1 MAEGFGVVGLL
12 VVLLGIVL
20 VIVLIL
26 APLKL
31 YSIDSNV
38 LHIQKQLEAISGQIA
53 QESAYLQAISVN
65 IANSTRTQAPPS
77 D

>member
-1 MAEGFGVVGLL
+1 MAESVGVVGL
-12 VVLLGIVL
+12 VVGLLGIVL

-38 LHIQKQLEAISGQIA
+38 LHIQKQLEAISVQIA
-53 QESAYLQAISVN
+53 QESYYLRAISVN
-65 IANSTRTQAPPS
+65 IASLTKTPASPA